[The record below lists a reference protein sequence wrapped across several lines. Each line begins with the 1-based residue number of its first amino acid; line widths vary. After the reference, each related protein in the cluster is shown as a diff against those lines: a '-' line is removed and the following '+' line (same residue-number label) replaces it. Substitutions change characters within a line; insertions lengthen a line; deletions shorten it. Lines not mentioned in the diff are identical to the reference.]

1 LLPTAVNSLHNGGM
15 AATSVIYDCDPGV
28 DDAVALFLAF
38 AARDAIELLG
48 VTTVGG
54 NVAGELT
61 ARNACLVRQW
71 AGRED
76 VPVHAGCEGPLF
88 LPAVDAQ
95 HFHGESGLGTLP
107 IHMPRLGVAPGH
119 AANFIVEQLRAR
131 PAGTVTLAVTG
142 PLTNVALALRLAPD
156 IAPRIAGVAWM
167 GGARTAGGNITASAE
182 YNAYADPHAAAIV
195 ATAGIPFH
203 VFGLD
208 CTHQVRSSTARRA
221 ALLALGTPN
230 AARVEQLLAFADALP
245 ANQERSF
252 GTALHDP
259 CVIAWLL
266 RPSLFTFQTCHLQ
279 LSIEAGLTR
288 GHTAVEFRTS
298 AEHPVN
304 AHWAT
309 AADAEGVFAL
319 LNERLA

>member
-1 LLPTAVNSLHNGGM
+1 MVLNSLHNGGM
-15 AATSVIYDCDPGV
+15 AATPVIYDCDPGV

-38 AARDAIELLG
+38 AASDAIELLG
-48 VTTVGG
+48 ITTVGG
-54 NVAGELT
+54 NVAVELT
-61 ARNACLVRQW
+61 ARNACLVREW

-76 VPVHAGCEGPLF
+76 VPVHAGCAGPLF

-107 IHMPRLGVAPGH
+107 IHTPRLGVAPGH

-131 PAGTVTLAVTG
+131 PAGTVTLAVSG

-156 IAPRIAGVAWM
+156 IARRIACVAWM

-195 ATAGIPFH
+195 VAAGIPFH

-208 CTHQVRSSTARRA
+208 CTHQVRSSAARRA
-221 ALLALGTPN
+221 GLLALGTPN

-245 ANQERSF
+245 ANQDRGF

-266 RPSLFTFQTCHLQ
+266 RPSLFTFQPCHLQ
-279 LSIEAGLTR
+279 LSTEAGLTR

-298 AEHPVN
+298 ATQPVN
-304 AHWAT
+304 AQWAT